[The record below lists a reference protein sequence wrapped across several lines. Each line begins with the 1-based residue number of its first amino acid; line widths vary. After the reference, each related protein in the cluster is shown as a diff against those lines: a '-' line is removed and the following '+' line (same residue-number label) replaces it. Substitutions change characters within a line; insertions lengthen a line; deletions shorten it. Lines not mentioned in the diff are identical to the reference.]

1 MGMGQIGDGVKRI
14 RITQEETEKLE
25 ELNFTISLFIATI
38 LNKDFDRVNTLAG
51 FLKVWVYSRGFFRG
65 IDIFRCTERNVKFP
79 KINFHRIPYLGA
91 LLYVTVYGRLRLAKT
106 YFQGANATRSRKRY
120 STRQII
126 TKKYLQFIR

>member
-51 FLKVWVYSRGFFRG
+51 FIKVCIFSSSVFRG
-65 IDIFRCTERNVKFP
+65 VYTFR
-79 KINFHRIPYLGA
+79 
-91 LLYVTVYGRLRLAKT
+91 
-106 YFQGANATRSRKRY
+106 
-120 STRQII
+120 
-126 TKKYLQFIR
+126 